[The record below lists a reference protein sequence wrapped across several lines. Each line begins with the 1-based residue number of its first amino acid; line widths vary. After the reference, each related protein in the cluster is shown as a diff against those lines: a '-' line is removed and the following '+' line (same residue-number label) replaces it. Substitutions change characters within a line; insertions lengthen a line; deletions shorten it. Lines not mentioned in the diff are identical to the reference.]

1 MDMFHDFMTNYTWIF
16 YVGIFFAPFVQEDA
30 AVIGAATASTTGM
43 GSTPLLFA
51 TALAGLVA
59 SDVWKY
65 WAGRAA
71 HYYPRARRF
80 AEKPG
85 VQAARD
91 RVVNSLMT
99 SLFIVR
105 FVPGTRVPFY
115 LACGLFKAP
124 FLPFTLGVLAS
135 GALYLGA
142 AFALLHLLGAVAGA
156 SARLYVGIGMVT
168 LIALIFVVRIVG
180 KKRAEP

>member
-1 MDMFHDFMTNYTWIF
+1 MDMLQDLMTSYTWIF
-16 YVGIFFAPFVQEDA
+16 YVGIFLAPFVQEDA

-59 SDVWKY
+59 SDTWKY

-71 HYYPRARRF
+71 LYYPRARRF

-91 RVVNSLMT
+91 RVVNSLLT
-99 SLFIVR
+99 SLFVVR

-124 FLPFTLGVLAS
+124 FIPFALGVMAS

-142 AFALLHLLGAVAGA
+142 AFALLHLLGTVAGT
-156 SARLYVGIGMVT
+156 SARLYVGVGVVA
-168 LIALIFVVRIVG
+168 LIALIFVVRIIA